1 MGIGPI
7 TAQGGGSGTV
17 TGTGA
22 SGQVSF
28 WSGASAIAGST
39 SLLWDNAKNLFTVS
53 GGRIRR
59 SKGANVASANDLTLG
74 LDGNCFT
81 VTGTT
86 QINGIATADWTAG
99 SDVVIQ
105 FSAALTV
112 KHNTAPG
119 VGFAPLYLA
128 GAVDFSAT
136 ADDILLLI
144 YDGTVWR
151 EIARTAV

>member
-7 TAQGGGSGTV
+7 SAQGGGSGTV

-28 WSGASAIAGST
+28 WSGASAIAGSA
-39 SLLWDNAKNLFTVS
+39 SLLWDNAKKLFTVS
-53 GGRIRR
+53 GRVRR
-59 SKGANVASANDLTLG
+59 SKGADVASANDLTLG

-99 SDVVIQ
+99 SDVVIE

-119 VGFAPLYLA
+119 AGFAPLYLA

-136 ADDILLLI
+136 ADDILYL
-144 YDGTVWR
+144 YYNGTVWR
-151 EIARTAV
+151 EVARTAV

>member
-17 TGTGA
+17 TGTGS
-22 SGQVSF
+22 SGQISF
-28 WSGASAIAGST
+28 WSGASTIAGSA
-39 SLLWDNAKNLFTVS
+39 SLLWDNAKKLFTVS
-53 GGRIRR
+53 GRVRR
-59 SKGANVASANDLTLG
+59 SKGADVASANDLTLG
-74 LDGNCFT
+74 LDGNFFT
-81 VTGTT
+81 ITGTT

-105 FSAALTV
+105 FSGALTV

-119 VGFAPLYLA
+119 AGFAPLYLA

-144 YDGTVWR
+144 YDGTIWR